1 MDDYTIKKYIF
12 NFNEDRY
19 NDIRN
24 NVKDFFGIKLQEPQ
38 NSFDY
43 PLFEEK
49 KDNYSFLGDLEE
61 YNNFDGI

>member
-43 PLFEEK
+43 TLFEEK